1 MAVNN
6 RQNNL
11 FAAED
16 WEVAYQAYSQ
26 VDFQAYDFDT
36 MRTAMVEYIKTNFP
50 ENFNDY
56 IESSEFIAII
66 ELLAYLAQSIA
77 FRMDVNTR
85 ENFLETAERRD
96 SVYKLARQLGY
107 NPKRNIAA
115 SGLMKV
121 VSIATTE
128 PLTDSLGNQL
138 QTRTVNW
145 NDANN
150 SDSYEQFITILNS
163 AFGNVN
169 RFSKPVKTGTID
181 DIVTD
186 LYEINTPLSNPLTH
200 AFKANLNGIDRSFDF
215 VNADFID
222 NKAIFEKH
230 PDRTNNFGI
239 IHRNDGLGLSSKN
252 NGFFLMFKQGV
263 LESTDL
269 NFTEPVENRTVDINV
284 EDINETDCYLQQ
296 VDSVGTT
303 LVKWLKVPNTVGQ
316 TLQYNTKATASSDLY
331 AIQNLSLIH
340 ISEPTRPY

>member
-36 MRTAMVEYIKTNFP
+36 MRSAMVDYIKTNFP

-85 ENFLETAERRD
+85 ENFLETAERKD

-107 NPKRNIAA
+107 NPKRNIGA

-121 VSIATTE
+121 VSMSTTE
-128 PLTDSLGNQL
+128 PLTDSLGNEL
-138 QTRTVNW
+138 AARTINW

-181 DIVTD
+181 NIVTD
-186 LYEINTPLSNPLTH
+186 LYEINTPTTSPLVH
-200 AFKANLNGIDRSFDF
+200 AFTSSINGISRDF
-215 VNADFID
+215 EVVNADFID
-222 NKAIFEKH
+222 NKIIFEKH
-230 PDRTNNFGI
+230 PDRTNNFGM

-252 NGFFLMFKQGV
+252 NGFFLMFRQG
-263 LESTDL
+263 
-269 NFTEPVENRTVDINV
+269 I
-284 EDINETDCYLQQ
+284 
-296 VDSVGTT
+296 
-303 LVKWLKVPNTVGQ
+303 
-316 TLQYNTKATASSDLY
+316 
-331 AIQNLSLIH
+331 
-340 ISEPTRPY
+340 